1 MNFFSVVVA
10 KTSQLKEI
18 DDEKFTKKM
27 KMITLKNWKLKR
39 KKMSNVKL
47 KEKVP
52 RQSFQEQ
59 MIELQ
64 KMQLQA
70 IEESEKRQ
78 QQFFEQMIDIQRKYG
93 AAEKKKADSFSWN

>member
-1 MNFFSVVVA
+1 
-10 KTSQLKEI
+10 
-18 DDEKFTKKM
+18 M

-39 KKMSNVKL
+39 KNSNAKS

-64 KMQLQA
+64 KIQLKA
-70 IEESEKRQ
+70 FEESEKRQ
-78 QQFFEQMIDIQRKYG
+78 QQFFKQMIEVQM
-93 AAEKKKADSFSWN
+93 EKDRQFFIELAKVLSK